1 MNKVKNKSKHFKYI
15 SEIEISKILINTNI
29 KISIIK
35 IYRYQWSN
43 NSSYELIE
51 CLLKYL
57 WNDMM
62 SKQYVN
68 IWKSG
73 GCVLFINPFDY
84 NYLLCF

>member
-57 WNDMM
+57 
-62 SKQYVN
+62 
-68 IWKSG
+68 
-73 GCVLFINPFDY
+73 
-84 NYLLCF
+84 